1 MSVSY
6 SLRAKHLL
14 SGVKPPWL
22 AADPV
27 GGSGEWAEEM
37 GMCWTLCQVAKP
49 VPCRLHCTGINV
61 GILCF
66 FLFLPSVTL
75 VITGE
80 MYFCT
85 QLVSQ
90 HAEGRVE
97 VHNPGSSAFFAV
109 LYSQTFNI
117 EYLVLASF
125 TFPNDCLAPTQPWA
139 LHSSRVAELLMV
151 LHCKRAP

>member
-1 MSVSY
+1 MVASESQSGSKKPVGIEGVEPQMSVSY

-49 VPCRLHCTGINV
+49 VPCRLHCTGIDV

-85 QLVSQ
+85 
-90 HAEGRVE
+90 
-97 VHNPGSSAFFAV
+97 
-109 LYSQTFNI
+109 
-117 EYLVLASF
+117 
-125 TFPNDCLAPTQPWA
+125 
-139 LHSSRVAELLMV
+139 
-151 LHCKRAP
+151 